1 MLWQDRQL
9 AMPYAR
15 RPVDRVRDRGSRRV
29 DDDLADRLRAE
40 RARGLI
46 GMLEL
51 NADVAH
57 IEARGQTVGEQ
68 ARLADSALGRAG
80 HVLHERVPD
89 ALHDAALD
97 LDARERRVDG
107 NAAVDHGI
115 EVEHL
120 DCAGLAIEL
129 DFRHAHHER
138 RRGHR
143 GRMHRGCLRQLAAV
157 ALALLGDGGK
167 GNRLARALAD
177 HTTIFEGEFVRR
189 APEDLGRNGTEAL
202 LQLCARLLDSHT
214 GDIRCRRGIRAG
226 IVGRGVRVGTEHRY
240 VVHRAFHMLGD
251 HLRQDGVT
259 ACSHVGRADDQH
271 IGPVIVQPDGD
282 RPRIDAGD
290 ARALHG
296 HAHARSANLA
306 VAHVAH
312 GVLRFPVEHVAAVV

>member
-1 MLWQDRQL
+1 
-9 AMPYAR
+9 MPHAR
-15 RPVDRVRDRGSRRV
+15 RPEDRVRDRGSGRV

-51 NADVAH
+51 HADVAH

-89 ALHDAALD
+89 ALHDATLD
-97 LDARERRVDG
+97 LDARKRRVDG
-107 NAAVDHGI
+107 NAAVDHGVK
-115 EVEHL
+115 VEHL
-120 DCAGLAIEL
+120 DCASLTIEL
-129 DFRHAHHER
+129 DFCHAHHKR

-143 GRMHRGCLRQLAAV
+143 RRMHRGCLRQLAAV

-167 GNRLARALAD
+167 ENRLARALAD

-189 APEDLGRNGTEAL
+189 APEDLGRNGAEPF
-202 LQLCARLLDSHT
+202 LQERTRLLDGHA
-214 GDIRCRRGIRAG
+214 GDIRRRRRVGAG
-226 IVGRGVRVGTEHRY
+226 IVGRSIRVGAEHRD
-240 VVHRAFHMLGD
+240 VVHRAFHMLCD
-251 HLRQDGVT
+251 HLGQNGV
-259 ACSHVGRADDQH
+259 AARSHVGRADDQH
-271 IGPVIVQPDGD
+271 IGPVVVQPDGD
-282 RPRIDAGD
+282 RPRVNAGD

-312 GVLRFPVEHVAAVV
+312 GILRLPVEHVAAVV